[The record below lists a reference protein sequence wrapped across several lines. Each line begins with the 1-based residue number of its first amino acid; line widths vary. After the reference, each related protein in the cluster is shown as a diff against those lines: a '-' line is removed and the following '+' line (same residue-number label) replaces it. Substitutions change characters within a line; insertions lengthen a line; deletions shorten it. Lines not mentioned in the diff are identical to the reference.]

1 MGDTEYHL
9 NMDVRFGALEK
20 VDVNR
25 VIAECN
31 EDWFNQ
37 TLCEVNESV
46 VRLGVLKGEFH
57 WHKHDEEDEWF
68 FVLDGELLLDV
79 RNDEGDTTVTLAKNE
94 GYVIPRGV
102 VHRTRAPEKVTV
114 LMVEKNGV
122 VPTGD

>member
-1 MGDTEYHL
+1 MGDTEYRI

-20 VDVNR
+20 IDVNDVVAR
-25 VIAECN
+25 CD
-31 EDWFNQ
+31 EDWFNT
-37 TLCEVNESV
+37 TLCEVNDSL
-46 VRLGVLKGEFH
+46 VRLGILKGEFH

-79 RNDEGDTTVTLAKNE
+79 RSDDGDTTVTLAKNE